1 MEIYYRVEPAGI
13 GYVLHTLA
21 VDKIEVHALDKVIY
35 ILVWAV
41 TVALVYNRTHG
52 GFSHALHGRKAET
65 YVTRLVRRECLLR
78 LVHVGPHDLYAHV
91 FTLCHISRE
100 SLYIGKVA
108 AQQRCHIFRRVVGL
122 EVCRLVCHP
131 RVARCV
137 RFIEGIRGELLPVGP
152 YLLQNLRVVAVLAA
166 ALDELGLQVIQF
178 VLELLTHG
186 LAQRVRLAAG
196 EASQKARQQ
205 HDLLLIYRDAVGIL
219 QVFLHQVYVVDN
231 GFTAVLAVDEVGN
244 VIHRP
249 RTVEGVHGDQIL
261 EGRGFQLAQVFL
273 HAGRLELERTD
284 SASVTV

>member
-1 MEIYYRVEPAGI
+1 M
-13 GYVLHTLA
+13 
-21 VDKIEVHALDKVIY
+21 
-35 ILVWAV
+35 
-41 TVALVYNRTHG
+41 
-52 GFSHALHGRKAET
+52 
-65 YVTRLVRRECLLR
+65 
-78 LVHVGPHDLYAHV
+78 
-91 FTLCHISRE
+91 
-100 SLYIGKVA
+100 
-108 AQQRCHIFRRVVGL
+108 
-122 EVCRLVCHP
+122 
-131 RVARCV
+131 
-137 RFIEGIRGELLPVGP
+137 RFVEGIRGELLPVGP

-196 EASQKARQQ
+196 ETRQKARQQ
-205 HDLLLIYRDAVGIL
+205 HDLLLIYRDAVCIL
-219 QVFLHQVYVVDN
+219 QVFLHQVYVVDD
-231 GFTAVLAVDEVGN
+231 GFAAVLAVDEVGN